1 MGIKLHQ
8 IGSVG
13 VWAWVYMSDQLYIY
27 TARVH
32 HIEASSVTVFG
43 ALKPAPFMLQSQDG
57 IRLVDTC
64 FHAAFFRLTDIA
76 ASQFSQ
82 HV

>member
-1 MGIKLHQ
+1 MIIIIIK
-8 IGSVG
+8 INIIIIK
-13 VWAWVYMSDQLYIY
+13 MIIIINIY

-43 ALKPAPFMLQSQDG
+43 ALKPAPFMLQSQDS

-64 FHAAFFRLTDIA
+64 FDAAFFRLTDIA

>member
-1 MGIKLHQ
+1 MIIIIIK
-8 IGSVG
+8 INIIIIK
-13 VWAWVYMSDQLYIY
+13 MIIIIIINIY

-43 ALKPAPFMLQSQDG
+43 ALKPAPFMLQSQDS

-64 FHAAFFRLTDIA
+64 FDAAFFRLTDIA